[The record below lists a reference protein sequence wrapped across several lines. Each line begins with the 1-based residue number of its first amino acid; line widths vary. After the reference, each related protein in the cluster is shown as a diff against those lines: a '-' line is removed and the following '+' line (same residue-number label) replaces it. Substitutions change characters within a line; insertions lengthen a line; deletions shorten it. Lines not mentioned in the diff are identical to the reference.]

1 MPFSLL
7 FLPVFLFIVLR
18 LYLSPRV
25 KYPPGPRPLP
35 LIGNVLDV
43 PVERPEVRFTE
54 WGSHYGT
61 FFLVNRCIANEKRRR
76 LGLYS
81 FISTAGSHPQQLASC
96 P

>member
-1 MPFSLL
+1 MSFSLL

-54 WGSHYGT
+54 WGFPLRYVLSSQS
-61 FFLVNRCIANEKRRR
+61 
-76 LGLYS
+76 LY
-81 FISTAGSHPQQLASC
+81 C
-96 P
+96 